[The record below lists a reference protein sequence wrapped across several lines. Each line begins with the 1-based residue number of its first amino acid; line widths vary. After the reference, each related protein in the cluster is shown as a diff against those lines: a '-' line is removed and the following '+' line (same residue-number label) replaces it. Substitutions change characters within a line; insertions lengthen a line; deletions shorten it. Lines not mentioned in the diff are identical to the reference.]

1 MKIRFVNHA
10 CFIIEHNGVSM
21 INDPWLEGRVFNNGW
36 DFISPTL
43 LRYDEFENIN
53 YLWFS
58 HEHPDHFYP
67 PNLKKIDERHKKN
80 ITVLFQK
87 TIDGR
92 VVNYCRK
99 ANFKSII
106 EMEKGTWYELAPDFK
121 VLCEHF
127 SEGDSWICYR
137 IGGLTLLNTN
147 DCGIRN
153 RDAAEYIKR
162 LVGDVDLLLTQFSYA
177 HWAGNRDE
185 VARRKRIADEK
196 LGWVKFQAEIFKPK
210 VIIPIAS
217 YIYFCHEE
225 NFYLND
231 EVNTARKTY
240 DFLSKNTDTT
250 PVILYNNE
258 EYEFG
263 QAHDNEKSIRKY
275 QDDFANITANKGVML
290 EKNVPKPAEEIIAAA
305 KEFVADLRTNNSAV
319 LKMYLRDCY
328 IFLWD
333 HDQSYRLSLKDG
345 LVPDSKP
352 EDQCDVSLSS
362 ESLLFCIKF
371 PYGLDTTQ
379 INGRLQK
386 PRAGTYSR
394 FYNFFRVNQLKSR
407 GIKLNTNYLLGSVV
421 NKALVRLK
429 LRNV

>member
-1 MKIRFVNHA
+1 MKIRFINHA
-10 CFIIEHNGVSM
+10 CFILEHNGVS
-21 INDPWLEGRVFNNGW
+21 IITDPWLEGRVFNNGW

-43 LRYDEFENIN
+43 LKYEEFEKIN
-53 YLWFS
+53 HIWFS

-67 PNLKKIDERHKKN
+67 PNLKKIIPDHKKN
-80 ITVLFQK
+80 ISVLFQK

-92 VVNYCRK
+92 VVEYCRK
-99 ANFKSII
+99 ANFKSIT
-106 EMEKGTWYELAPDFK
+106 EMERGKWYDLAPDFK

-137 IGGLTLLNTN
+137 VGGLTILNTN

-153 RDAAEYIKR
+153 KDSIDYIKN
-162 LVGDVDLLLTQFSYA
+162 LVGEVDILLTQFSYA
-177 HWAGNRDE
+177 YWAGNRDQ
-185 VARRKRIADEK
+185 VAYRKRIADEK
-196 LGWVKFQAEIFKPK
+196 LLWVKFQTDNFKPK
-210 VIIPIAS
+210 VTIPIAS

-231 EVNTARKTY
+231 SINTARKTH
-240 DFLSKNTDTT
+240 DFLLRHTDNT

-263 QAHDNEKSIRKY
+263 QTHDNEKSIGMY
-275 QDDFANITANKGVML
+275 EADFANITANKDLKL
-290 EKNVPKPAEEIIAAA
+290 EWNVQKTVEEITAAA
-305 KEFVADLRTNNSAV
+305 RDFVTELRDHNSAI
-319 LKMYLRDCY
+319 LKFYLRDAH

-333 HDQSYRLSLKDG
+333 HNKSFRLSLTQG
-345 LVPDSKP
+345 LVPGSKD

-362 ESLLFCIKF
+362 ESFLFCIKF
-371 PYGLDTTQ
+371 PYGMDTTQ

-386 PRAGTYSR
+386 PPAGNYSR
-394 FYNFFRVNQLKSR
+394 FYNFFRINHLKSR
-407 GIKLNTNYLLGSVV
+407 GIKLNPNYLFGSVV

-429 LRNV
+429 LRQV

>member
-10 CFIIEHNGVSM
+10 CFILEHDDVTI

-36 DFISPTL
+36 DFISPTRL
-43 LRYDEFENIN
+43 GYEEFENIN
-53 YLWFS
+53 HIWFS

-67 PNLKKIDERHKKN
+67 PNLKKISAEHKKN

-92 VVNYCRK
+92 VVEYCRK

-106 EMEKGTWYELAPDFK
+106 EMERGKWYKLAAGFE

-137 IGGLTLLNTN
+137 VGGLTILNTN

-153 RDAAEYIKR
+153 KDGIDYIKS
-162 LVGDVDLLLTQFSYA
+162 LVGNVDILLTQFSYA
-177 HWAGNRDE
+177 YWAGNRDE
-185 VARRKRIADEK
+185 VAYRKKIADEK
-196 LGWVKFQAEIFKPK
+196 LLWVKFQTDNFKPK
-210 VIIPIAS
+210 VTIPIAS

-231 EVNTARKTY
+231 AVNTARKTY
-240 DFLSKNTDTT
+240 DFLSKQTDTT

-263 QAHDNEKSIRKY
+263 QQRDNEKSIKMY
-275 QDDFANITANKGVML
+275 EDDFANITAHQDLKL
-290 EKNVPKPAEEIIAAA
+290 EKNVPKTEEELIAAA
-305 KEFVADLRTNNSAV
+305 EIFVNDLNHHNSLV
-319 LKMYLRDCY
+319 LKMYLRDVH

-333 HDQSYRLSLKDG
+333 LNQSYRLSLDEG
-345 LVPDSKP
+345 LVPTYKS
-352 EDQCDVSLSS
+352 EEECDVSLSS

-386 PRAGTYSR
+386 PKAGNYSR
-394 FYNFFRVNQLKSR
+394 FYNFFRINQLKSR
-407 GIKLNTNYLLGSVV
+407 GIKLNTNYLVGSVV

-429 LRNV
+429 LREV